1 MTKEDIIRMARE
13 TRVYTD
19 NWRYGMRDEQAA
31 LEAFA
36 NLVAKHEREECAKLC
51 DDKAKET
58 IIYHGQV
65 WSDYFARAIRAR
77 GTT

>member
-1 MTKEDIIRMARE
+1 MTKDDIIKLARE

-36 NLVAKHEREECAKLC
+36 NLVANHEREECAQIVDDFGDEWMC
-51 DDKAKET
+51 DAHMLSKN
-58 IIYHGQV
+58 
-65 WSDYFARAIRAR
+65 IRAR
-77 GTT
+77 GNT